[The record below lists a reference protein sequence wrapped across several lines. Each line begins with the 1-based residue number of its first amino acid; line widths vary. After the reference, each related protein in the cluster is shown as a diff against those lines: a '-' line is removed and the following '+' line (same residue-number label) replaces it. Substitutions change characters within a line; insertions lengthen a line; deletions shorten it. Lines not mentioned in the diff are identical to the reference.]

1 MPAYTHGRFVWRAH
15 VSADPVSSQAFYG
28 ELFGWTFA
36 PVPGDKRSSFVA
48 KAGPTPVC
56 GFTAASTPA
65 VRPHWCTYLSM
76 EDVDGAAA
84 IAAISGGRVVAP
96 PMEVSGLGR
105 CALIADPQG
114 ATVHLLRGAEGD
126 PALPPRPAPFT
137 FGWEALLTTD
147 RTGALGFYG
156 RLAPWHVG
164 ELRGQTLLV
173 AGSGT
178 AADVQVAKP
187 GLPSL
192 WVPFVGVPDLADR
205 RRAATELGARVRVAE
220 APVWGV
226 GRALTIEDPFG
237 AVIGLFE
244 PAA

>member
-1 MPAYTHGRFVWRAH
+1 MAAHTHGRFVWRAH
-15 VSADPVSSQAFYG
+15 VSADPAASQGFYAA
-28 ELFGWTFA
+28 LFGWTFA
-36 PVPGDKRSSFVA
+36 PPPGEKRPHSVA
-48 KAGPTPVC
+48 RVGATPVC
-56 GFTAASTPA
+56 GFSTASTPA
-65 VRPHWCTYLSM
+65 VRPHWSTYLSM

-96 PMEVSGLGR
+96 PMDVSGLGR

-114 ATVHLLRGAEGD
+114 ATVQLLRGAEGD
-126 PALPPRPAPFT
+126 PPLPARPAAFT
-137 FGWEALLTTD
+137 FGWEALHTTD
-147 RTGALGFYG
+147 RAGALGFYG

-178 AADVQVAKP
+178 TADVQVAKP

-192 WVPFVGVPDLADR
+192 WVPFVAVPDLTDR
-205 RRAATELGARVRVAE
+205 RRAATELGARVRVEE